1 MSAFP
6 FARDMKVCDS
16 KGAIQTTL
24 LVDNYIVSARLRV
37 GLMPIAQGSWE
48 LLCIFFPAEFL
59 TNWQHIA
66 EMVPPFLRSPMPFVW
81 AILQSTFVWDSSAA
95 CGKKIT
101 SHAWGPY
108 PANPFVVLCAL
119 WPCALLSLLSWGRG
133 GRWTRD
139 EERRGEERKMGMVVG
154 ETRVWLWPITGCP
167 LLGDAGP
174 APSFCP
180 VPPLLPLPHAGSFIL
195 ALSWFSFLKPQ
206 KTNPA
211 KKQRVI
217 WTAEV
222 NWLTAGWDEHWV
234 WQPAA
239 EGRRSRDW
247 EHWRRGWWG
256 PHVTP

>member
-108 PANPFVVLCAL
+108 PANPFAVLCAL

-139 EERRGEERKMGMVVG
+139 EERRENGNGGGWNKNVALAHH
-154 ETRVWLWPITGCP
+154 WLPI
-167 LLGDAGP
+167 AGWCWSCTP
-174 APSFCP
+174 PS
-180 VPPLLPLPHAGSFIL
+180 
-195 ALSWFSFLKPQ
+195 ALSPHSCHSLMLVVLYWHWAGLAFWSHRRLTQQ
-206 KTNPA
+206 KSS
-211 KKQRVI
+211 
-217 WTAEV
+217 
-222 NWLTAGWDEHWV
+222 G
-234 WQPAA
+234 
-239 EGRRSRDW
+239 
-247 EHWRRGWWG
+247 
-256 PHVTP
+256 